1 MPLTQEQFQKARAA
15 GFSTD
20 QIIAF
25 EKKREGGM
33 LQEEQPQQKLKQ
45 PFEGILPEKFE
56 LIKGLTPEVNPRQMA
71 EDISSVPAHFANQLL
86 YNNPRG
92 IAKKLGY
99 EYPEAED
106 PTLNVM
112 SKAAG
117 VAGATVGGGGLLK
130 AFGLM
135 KKGQQATTLAQKAA
149 QGGKAVAAGATG
161 GAIYSPED
169 VTDVGARATQA
180 GFGAAA
186 VPVGFGVKKAGQS
199 IFQSINRAT
208 SGAPAFARRV
218 REGFVNKKIESMK
231 KFGADL
237 DKYTEQFPDRSISL
251 SEIMKEAQATSPYD
265 QKLNSFIKGNEQLR
279 KLVDNPELANN
290 MPVKEVQALLNK
302 INPKIQGKYGG
313 DFLEV
318 KDFVHDIKAAQL
330 DAFPEMAQTRE
341 MYAKVAEPYRI
352 IKSKIREGALLQN
365 LANKFGDP
373 ELNARAESLMTK
385 ELKAEVANYR
395 RTKNLLNTFGLGKQ
409 DLIRY
414 GIAGGA
420 GFGASRL
427 MGK

>member
-1 MPLTQEQFQKARAA
+1 MPVYEIEGVEVEFDREPSEQDIDEAA
-15 GFSTD
+15 KQLGLVPKQS
-20 QIIAF
+20 
-25 EKKREGGM
+25 
-33 LQEEQPQQKLKQ
+33 QEEQAQTNKPDFIDALSG
-45 PFEGILPEKFE
+45 GIEK
-56 LIKGLTPEVNPRQMA
+56 IPADRPYARATYQTAK
-71 EDISSVPAHFANQLL
+71 DIATIPAHFFNQRLL
-86 YNNPRG
+86 NYPRAILNKFG
-92 IAKKLGY
+92 VGF
-99 EYPEAED
+99 PEAESD
-106 PTLNVM
+106 TGKIL
-112 SKAAG
+112 SKGAG
-117 VAGATVGGGGLLK
+117 VVGGVQSGAALVQKFGLQSAKGAVKTALKSGGLAASYADTEK
-130 AFGLM
+130 PFDVKQNMAEFG
-135 KKGQQATTLAQKAA
+135 
-149 QGGKAVAAGATG
+149 G
-161 GAIYSPED
+161 GAL
-169 VTDVGARATQA
+169 
-180 GFGAAA
+180 FG
-186 VPVGFGVKKAGQS
+186 GVAKAGQN

-265 QKLNSFIKGNEQLR
+265 QKLNSFIKGNEQLK
-279 KLVDNPELANN
+279 KLVDNPQLANN
-290 MPVKEVQALLNK
+290 MPVKEVQTLLNK
-302 INPKIQGKYGG
+302 INPKIQGKYGA

-395 RTKNLLNTFGLGKQ
+395 RTRKLLTAAGLTAGTAVGS
-409 DLIRY
+409 
-414 GIAGGA
+414 GIAGTVFKA
-420 GFGASRL
+420 FNR
-427 MGK
+427 